1 MCWVH
6 LFIRKPGGFS
16 GLSCTF
22 RNSWL
27 ILVHMGDD
35 GQPSPSQGSFTCSGA
50 TGSSSSS
57 WYARFSVERSVLL
70 HPIPPLCCAARPMF
84 LWSGRASR
92 VNEPSG
98 QLDLLRALGQDTGKE
113 GAHWSILVKGWF
125 MILSPFVLLLA
136 DKALV
141 RGWSESLARGW
152 LDAELSCGSRP
163 GSPESGHWPRPTCAL

>member
-1 MCWVH
+1 MY
-6 LFIRKPGGFS
+6 LFVPFSLLARCKKPGTLGCVLSSPFHQKTRPFS

-27 ILVHMGDD
+27 LLVHMGDD

-113 GAHWSILVKGWF
+113 GAHWSILVKG
-125 MILSPFVLLLA
+125 
-136 DKALV
+136 
-141 RGWSESLARGW
+141 
-152 LDAELSCGSRP
+152 
-163 GSPESGHWPRPTCAL
+163 